1 MIPSS
6 FGVCTFLLPFEWHDT
21 VNTLIGHSKEYLISI
36 FNDNLG
42 ELVVV
47 VSIVTMLLSVFA
59 TFTRPAWIMKNQV
72 FRENLICNPF
82 WFAARFISIPIAM
95 VAVWGDPGRFGL
107 FLKDSQLIVLT
118 LAPKLIILT
127 FIMSLAAPMLLDS
140 E

>member
-1 MIPSS
+1 M
-6 FGVCTFLLPFEWHDT
+6 
-21 VNTLIGHSKEYLISI
+21 
-36 FNDNLG
+36 
-42 ELVVV
+42 V

-95 VAVWGDPGRFGL
+95 VAVWGDPGMFGL
-107 FLKDSQLIVLT
+107 FLKDSQLIVLN

-127 FIMSLAAPMLLDS
+127 L
-140 E
+140 